1 MYHLDMKKRE
11 IETRERRRETLICT
25 VKVDEIRAP
34 LCHTDSTRWA
44 LQQSRVNHINVKT
57 QWSKSFVQFWKVQF
71 MLLFSCVAL
80 RIKEAF
86 FFYIFWI
93 TCPCISYIHQMPPI
107 WSFWICLSIFQG
119 KGRLLIIIMLK
130 FRWLLSLVYSRKLFN
145 EITAG
150 LFLDGIFCSFI

>member
-86 FFYIFWI
+86 FFNILNYMSMYFIYSSNASHLVILDLPEYFPGERQTSNNNYVKI
-93 TCPCISYIHQMPPI
+93 QVAAVIS
-107 WSFWICLSIFQG
+107 
-119 KGRLLIIIMLK
+119 LLKETI
-130 FRWLLSLVYSRKLFN
+130 
-145 EITAG
+145 
-150 LFLDGIFCSFI
+150 

>member
-71 MLLFSCVAL
+71 MLLFICVAL

-86 FFYIFWI
+86 FLYILNYMSMYFI
-93 TCPCISYIHQMPPI
+93 YSSNASHLVILDLPEYFPGERQTSNNNYVKIQVAAVVS
-107 WSFWICLSIFQG
+107 
-119 KGRLLIIIMLK
+119 LLKETI
-130 FRWLLSLVYSRKLFN
+130 
-145 EITAG
+145 
-150 LFLDGIFCSFI
+150 